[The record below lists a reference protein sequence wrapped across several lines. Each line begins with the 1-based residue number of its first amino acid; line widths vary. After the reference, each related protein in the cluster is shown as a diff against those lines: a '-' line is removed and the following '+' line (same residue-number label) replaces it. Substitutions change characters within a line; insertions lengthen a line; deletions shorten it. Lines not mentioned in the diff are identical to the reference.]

1 MRRML
6 LLACAGLC
14 VLAAGCGG
22 SASTDTA
29 GNATVSVSTTGA
41 SSALKEVA
49 TQAQAVVTTKI
60 QQLATSTPRGGA
72 RRARAVSPPKTQQP
86 APSTSS
92 DDVAAQLGDT
102 QTQLEDLAA
111 RAANVQT
118 DNENLAAARDQLHD
132 ALQALAD
139 QVGDAKTSVENG
151 DLQQAV

>member
-1 MRRML
+1 ML

-60 QQLATSTPRGGA
+60 QQLAT
-72 RRARAVSPPKTQQP
+72 
-86 APSTSS
+86 STSS

-151 DLQQAV
+151 DLQQAVQDLLTSSAVTDLRQAVQSVTAQSG